1 MQAYCLD
8 GDGIYKIK
16 EFLKK
21 IKDLNITIK
30 YLGAPTYML
39 KYVTISPSDL
49 QKKEKEMLE
58 LINKEAKNYNII
70 YEINKYERD

>member
-1 MQAYCLD
+1 M
-8 GDGIYKIK
+8 
-16 EFLKK
+16 
-21 IKDLNITIK
+21 IK
-30 YLGAPTYML
+30 YMGSPTYML

-58 LINKEAKNYNII
+58 LINKEAKDYNII